1 MIPAMISLR
10 VVDRYVLRQVAT
22 PLLTAMAIGLLV
34 LMADR
39 MVRLLEVTLGKKNS
53 FAVVFELLGYLIPHY
68 LGLAL
73 PAAMFLGLLFGFNK
87 MSKDSE
93 IDAFLAAG
101 IGLHRLVRP
110 VIVLSVVLA
119 VAALGI
125 FGWMQPHGRYAYRA
139 VMFNVKNV
147 EVFYLAEEGAFMQAG
162 RRTFILDE
170 LSRSTNSFQR
180 IFLFEDG
187 GVSGSET
194 VTAARGALIQ
204 VPDDPR
210 PVLRLEDGYRL
221 QIGDWPQFGTEAEPP
236 VGTVATFRTTD
247 TPLGRVSSKLYRPRG
262 DDQRELTLPELAA
275 ALVDPPAS
283 MSLPALR
290 AEFHKRLV
298 SIASILVLPFLA
310 LPFAIGRRRGQRAYR
325 FGIAMVIL
333 IGYHEI
339 IEQGALMTRLA
350 GVSPW
355 LTIWLPFTALSAF
368 AAWRF
373 RATCFLVNPDGM
385 EWLVE
390 RLAGWM
396 AGARARLGAWWK
408 AAPS

>member
-1 MIPAMISLR
+1 
-10 VVDRYVLRQVAT
+10 
-22 PLLTAMAIGLLV
+22 
-34 LMADR
+34 
-39 MVRLLEVTLGKKNS
+39 
-53 FAVVFELLGYLIPHY
+53 VFELLGYLIPHY

-110 VIVLSVVLA
+110 VVVLSLVLSVV
-119 VAALGI
+119 ALGI

-187 GVSGSET
+187 GASGSET
-194 VTAARGALIQ
+194 VTAAQGRADPGAGRSAPRSAARGRASA
-204 VPDDPR
+204 PDR
-210 PVLRLEDGYRL
+210 QLARIRHRRCSAG
-221 QIGDWPQFGTEAEPP
+221 
-236 VGTVATFRTTD
+236 GTVASFATTD

-275 ALVDPPAS
+275 ALTDPPAS

-290 AEFHKRLV
+290 SEFHKRLV

-325 FGIAMVIL
+325 FGIAMVVL

-355 LTIWLPFTALSAF
+355 LTIWLPFAALCAF

-373 RATCFLVNPDGM
+373 RAVCFLVNPDGM

-390 RLAGWM
+390 RMAGWM
-396 AGARARLGAWWK
+396 AGLRARLGAWRK
-408 AAPS
+408 VAPS

>member
-1 MIPAMISLR
+1 MIRLP
-10 VVDRYVLRQVAT
+10 VVDRYVLRRVAT
-22 PLLTAMAIGLLV
+22 PLVTAMAIGLLV

-53 FAVVFELLGYLIPHY
+53 FAVVFELLGYLVPHY

-110 VIVLSVVLA
+110 VVGLAIVLA

-170 LSRSTNSFQR
+170 LSRSTNSFER

-187 GVSGSET
+187 GSSGTET
-194 VTAARGALIQ
+194 ITAARGELIQ
-204 VPDDPR
+204 VPSEPR
-210 PVLRLEDGYRL
+210 PILRLENGHRLKVDGAAL
-221 QIGDWPQFGTEAEPP
+221 DTEGPP
-236 VGTVATFRTTD
+236 PPGIVATFTTTD
-247 TPLGRVSSKLYRPRG
+247 TPLGRISNRLYRPRG

-283 MSLPALR
+283 IAMPELR

-298 SIASILVLPFLA
+298 SVASILVLPFLA
-310 LPFAIGRRRGQRAYR
+310 LPFALGRRRGQRAYR
-325 FGIAMVIL
+325 FGIALVVL
-333 IGYHEI
+333 IAYNEV
-339 IEQGALMTRLA
+339 IEQGALITKLED
-350 GVSPW
+350 VSPW
-355 LTIWLPFTALSAF
+355 LTMWVPFAVLCTFAL
-368 AAWRF
+368 WRF
-373 RATCFLVNPDGM
+373 RAVCFLVNPDKM

-390 RLAGWM
+390 RLAG
-396 AGARARLGAWWK
+396 LT
-408 AAPS
+408 AALRSLLRPRRSAVRP

>member
-1 MIPAMISLR
+1 MIWLP

-22 PLLTAMAIGLLV
+22 PLVTAMAIGLLV

-53 FAVVFELLGYLIPHY
+53 FAVVFELLGYLVPHY

-110 VIVLSVVLA
+110 VVGLAIMLA

-162 RRTFILDE
+162 RRTFIIDE
-170 LSRSTNSFQR
+170 LSRGTNSFER

-187 GVSGSET
+187 GPSGSET
-194 VTAARGALIQ
+194 ITAARGELIQ
-204 VPDDPR
+204 VPSDPR
-210 PVLRLEDGYRL
+210 PILRLEDGHRL
-221 QIGDWPQFGTEAEPP
+221 KVDGPP
-236 VGTVATFRTTD
+236 VFDSDAPPAPGVVATFKTTD
-247 TPLGRVSSKLYRPRG
+247 TPLGRISNRLYRPRG

-283 MSLPALR
+283 ISMPELR
-290 AEFHKRLV
+290 SEFHKRLV
-298 SIASILVLPFLA
+298 SVASILVLPFLA
-310 LPFAIGRRRGQRAYR
+310 LPFALGRRRGQRAYR
-325 FGIAMVIL
+325 FGIALVIL
-333 IGYHEI
+333 IAYHEV
-339 IEQGALMTRLA
+339 IEQGALITKLA

-355 LTIWLPFTALSAF
+355 LTMWVPFALLCAF
-368 AAWRF
+368 AFWRF
-373 RATCFLVNPDGM
+373 RAVCFLVNPDKM

-390 RLAGWM
+390 RLASLTV
-396 AGARARLGAWWK
+396 ALRSLVQPRRQAAR
-408 AAPS
+408 P

>member
-1 MIPAMISLR
+1 MRRTIIWLP
-10 VVDRYVLRQVAT
+10 VVDRYVLRRVAT

-110 VIVLSVVLA
+110 VVVLSLVLA
-119 VAALGI
+119 IAALGI

-170 LSRSTNSFQR
+170 LSRSTNSFER

-187 GVSGSET
+187 GASGSET

-210 PVLRLEDGYRL
+210 PVLRLEDGHRL
-221 QIGDWPQFGTEAEPP
+221 QIGDWPEFGSNAEPP
-236 VGTVATFRTTD
+236 AGTVASFRITD

-262 DDQRELTLPELAA
+262 DDERELTLPELGA
-275 ALVDPPAS
+275 ALADPPATI
-283 MSLPALR
+283 SLPDLR
-290 AEFHKRLV
+290 SEFHKRLV
-298 SIASILVLPFLA
+298 NIASILVLPFLA

-325 FGIAMVIL
+325 FGIAMVVL

-355 LTIWLPFTALSAF
+355 LTMWLPFIALCAF

-373 RATCFLVNPDGM
+373 RATCFLVNPDGL

-396 AGARARLGAWWK
+396 AVARARLGAWRK

>member
-1 MIPAMISLR
+1 MTWLP
-10 VVDRYVLRQVAT
+10 VVDRYVLRRVAT
-22 PLLTAMAIGLLV
+22 PLLSAMAIALLV

-53 FAVVFELLGYLIPHY
+53 FAVVFELLGYLVPHY

-110 VIVLSVVLA
+110 VLGLAVVLA
-119 VAALGI
+119 VVVLGI
-125 FGWMQPHGRYAYRA
+125 FGWLQPYGRYAYRA

-170 LSRSTNSFQR
+170 LSRGTNSFER

-187 GVSGSET
+187 GAEGAET
-194 VTAARGALIQ
+194 ITAARGELIQ
-204 VPDDPR
+204 VPSDPR
-210 PVLRLEDGYRL
+210 PVLRLEEGHRL
-221 QIGDWPQFGTEAEPP
+221 RIDSWPTFSPDDSLPP
-236 VGTVATFRTTD
+236 GVVATFETTD
-247 TPLGRVSSKLYRPRG
+247 TPLGRISTRLYRPRG
-262 DDQRELTLPELAA
+262 DDERELTLPELAA
-275 ALVDPPAS
+275 ALLDPPAS
-283 MSLPALR
+283 IALPDLR
-290 AEFHKRLV
+290 SEFHKRLV
-298 SIASILVLPFLA
+298 MVASILVLPFLA
-310 LPFAIGRRRGQRAYR
+310 LPFAMGRRRGQRAYR
-325 FGIAMVIL
+325 FGIALVIL
-333 IGYHEI
+333 IAYHEV
-339 IEQGALMTRLA
+339 IEQGALITKLA

-355 LTIWLPFTALSAF
+355 LTIWTPFALLAAF
-368 AAWRF
+368 ALWRF
-373 RATCFLVNPDGM
+373 RAVCFLVNPDRM

-390 RLAGWM
+390 RLAGLV
-396 AGARARLGAWWK
+396 AAARSMLWQRRAAAR
-408 AAPS
+408 P

>member
-1 MIPAMISLR
+1 MIRLP

-22 PLLTAMAIGLLV
+22 PLLSAMAIGLLV

-53 FAVVFELLGYLIPHY
+53 FAVVFELLGYLVPHY

-110 VIVLSVVLA
+110 VVALAIVLA
-119 VAALGI
+119 VVAFGI

-170 LSRSTNSFQR
+170 LSRGTNSFER
-180 IFLFEDG
+180 IFLFEDAG
-187 GVSGSET
+187 ASGAET
-194 VTAARGALIQ
+194 VTAARGQLIQ
-204 VPDDPR
+204 VPSDPR
-210 PVLRLEDGYRL
+210 PVLRLEDGHRL
-221 QIGDWPQFGTEAEPP
+221 RIGSWPGFGTEAEPP
-236 VGTVATFRTTD
+236 RGTVATFATTD
-247 TPLGRVSSKLYRPRG
+247 TPLGRISTRLYRPRG
-262 DDQRELTLPELAA
+262 DDQRELTLPELSM
-275 ALVDPPAS
+275 ALFDPPDTIT
-283 MSLPALR
+283 MPELR
-290 AEFHKRLV
+290 SEFHKRLV
-298 SIASILVLPFLA
+298 NIASILVLPFLA
-310 LPFAIGRRRGQRAYR
+310 LPFAMGRRRGQRAYR
-325 FGIAMVIL
+325 FGIALVIL

-339 IEQGALMTRLA
+339 IEQGAVITKLGA
-350 GVSPW
+350 ASPW
-355 LTIWLPFTALSAF
+355 LTMWTPFALLTTF
-368 AAWRF
+368 ALWRF
-373 RATCFLVNPDGM
+373 RAVCFLVNPDRM
-385 EWLVE
+385 EWLVD
-390 RLAGWM
+390 RM
-396 AGARARLGAWWK
+396 AGLMASLRSLAAARRKVAR
-408 AAPS
+408 P

>member
-1 MIPAMISLR
+1 MIRLP

-53 FAVVFELLGYLIPHY
+53 FAVVFELLGYLVPHY

-110 VIVLSVVLA
+110 VVVLA
-119 VAALGI
+119 LVLAVVALGI

-162 RRTFILDE
+162 RRTFILDK
-170 LSRSTNSFQR
+170 LSRGTNSFER

-187 GVSGSET
+187 GPSGTET
-194 VTAARGALIQ
+194 VTAARGVLIQ
-204 VPDDPR
+204 VPSDPR
-210 PVLRLEDGYRL
+210 PVLRLEEGHRL
-221 QIGDWPQFGTEAEPP
+221 KIDSWPNFDTDAPP
-236 VGTVATFRTTD
+236 PPGIVATFRTTD
-247 TPLGRVSSKLYRPRG
+247 TPLGRISTKLYRPRG

-283 MSLPALR
+283 ISLPELR
-290 AEFHKRLV
+290 SEFHKRLV
-298 SIASILVLPFLA
+298 MVASILVLPFLA
-310 LPFAIGRRRGQRAYR
+310 LPFAMGRRRGQRAYR
-325 FGIAMVIL
+325 FGIALVIL
-333 IGYHEI
+333 IAYHEI
-339 IEQGALMTRLA
+339 IQQGALITKLA

-355 LTIWLPFTALSAF
+355 LTVWTPFALLASF
-368 AAWRF
+368 ALWRF
-373 RATCFLVNPDGM
+373 RAVCFLVNPDKV

-390 RLAGWM
+390 RM
-396 AGARARLGAWWK
+396 AGVTAFLRSLIGRRHK
-408 AAPS
+408 VVRP

>member
-1 MIPAMISLR
+1 MIRLP

-53 FAVVFELLGYLIPHY
+53 FAVVFELLGYLVPHY

-110 VIVLSVVLA
+110 VVGLAVVLA
-119 VAALGI
+119 LVSLGI
-125 FGWMQPHGRYAYRA
+125 FGWLQPHGRYAYRA

-170 LSRSTNSFQR
+170 LSRGTNSFER

-187 GVSGSET
+187 GAQGTET
-194 VTAARGALIQ
+194 ITAARGELIQ
-204 VPDDPR
+204 VPSDPR
-210 PVLRLEDGYRL
+210 PVLRLEDGHRL
-221 QIGDWPQFGTEAEPP
+221 KIDSRPGFDTAEPP
-236 VGTVATFRTTD
+236 PPGVVATFKTTD
-247 TPLGRVSSKLYRPRG
+247 TPLGRISTKLYRPRG
-262 DDQRELTLPELAA
+262 DDERELTLLELAS

-283 MSLPALR
+283 ITMPELR
-290 AEFHKRLV
+290 SEFHKRLV
-298 SIASILVLPFLA
+298 MVASILVLPFLA
-310 LPFAIGRRRGQRAYR
+310 LPFAMGRRRGQRAYR
-325 FGIAMVIL
+325 FGIALVIL
-333 IGYHEI
+333 IAYHEI
-339 IEQGALMTRLA
+339 IEQGALITKLA

-355 LTIWLPFTALSAF
+355 LTIWTPFVMLSAF
-368 AAWRF
+368 ALWRF
-373 RATCFLVNPDGM
+373 RAVCFLVNPDRM

-390 RLAGWM
+390 RMADAM
-396 AGARARLGAWWK
+396 AGLRSVLG
-408 AAPS
+408 PRRRVVRP

>member
-1 MIPAMISLR
+1 MIRLP

-22 PLLTAMAIGLLV
+22 PLLSAMAIGLLV

-53 FAVVFELLGYLIPHY
+53 FAVVFELLGYLVPHY

-119 VAALGI
+119 VVALGI

-170 LSRSTNSFQR
+170 LSRGTNSFER

-187 GVSGSET
+187 GEAGAET
-194 VTAARGALIQ
+194 VTAARGQLIQ
-204 VPDDPR
+204 VPSDPR
-210 PVLRLEDGYRL
+210 PVLRLENGNRL
-221 QIGDWPQFGTEAEPP
+221 EIDAWPDFDAEAEPAP
-236 VGTVATFRTTD
+236 GTVATFATTD
-247 TPLGRVSSKLYRPRG
+247 TPLGRISTKLYRPRG
-262 DDQRELTLPELAA
+262 DDERELTLPELVV
-275 ALVDPPAS
+275 ALFDPPES
-283 MSLPALR
+283 ITLPELR
-290 AEFHKRLV
+290 SEFHKRLV
-298 SIASILVLPFLA
+298 NIVSIPVLPLLA
-310 LPFAIGRRRGQRAYR
+310 LPFAMGRRRGLRAYR
-325 FGIAMVIL
+325 FGIALVIL
-333 IGYHEI
+333 VGYHEI
-339 IEQGALMTRLA
+339 IEQGAVMTKLGA
-350 GVSPW
+350 ASPW
-355 LTIWLPFTALSAF
+355 LTIWTPYALLTSF
-368 AAWRF
+368 ALWRF
-373 RATCFLVNPDGM
+373 RAVCFLVNPDKM
-385 EWLVE
+385 EWLVD
-390 RLAGWM
+390 RMSGLVAALRSL
-396 AGARARLGAWWK
+396 AGARRKVAR
-408 AAPS
+408 P

>member
-1 MIPAMISLR
+1 
-10 VVDRYVLRQVAT
+10 VLRQVAT
-22 PLLTAMAIGLLV
+22 PLVTAMAIGLLV

-53 FAVVFELLGYLIPHY
+53 FAVVFELLGYLVPHY

-110 VIVLSVVLA
+110 VVGLAIVLA
-119 VAALGI
+119 VVALGI

-170 LSRSTNSFQR
+170 LSRGTNSFER

-187 GVSGSET
+187 GPVGRRDRHGGPRGADPGA
-194 VTAARGALIQ
+194 VDPAPGAAARGGPSAQIDSW
-204 VPDDPR
+204 PDFDS
-210 PVLRLEDGYRL
+210 D
-221 QIGDWPQFGTEAEPP
+221 APP
-236 VGTVATFRTTD
+236 APGTVATFRTTD
-247 TPLGRVSSKLYRPRG
+247 TPLGRISNKLYRPRG

-275 ALVDPPAS
+275 ALVDPPES
-283 MSLPALR
+283 IGLPELR
-290 AEFHKRLV
+290 SEFHKRLV
-298 SIASILVLPFLA
+298 MVASILVLPFLA
-310 LPFAIGRRRGQRAYR
+310 LPFAMGRRRGQRAYR
-325 FGIAMVIL
+325 FGIALAIL

-339 IEQGALMTRLA
+339 IEQGALMTKLA

-355 LTIWLPFTALSAF
+355 LTLWTPFALLSAF
-368 AAWRF
+368 ALWRF
-373 RATCFLVNPDGM
+373 RAVCFLVNPDRM

-390 RLAGWM
+390 RM
-396 AGARARLGAWWK
+396 AAVTASLRSFLDRRRKVAR
-408 AAPS
+408 P